1 MHLSAGSLS
10 DLARPIRTIAA
21 RAGGRYPARPPR
33 VSSRG
38 RAVPLL
44 FLALVLAGAAGL
56 AAPAWGFTN
65 DDCMQCHSDSTL
77 TMPGPNG
84 REISLWVDLE
94 RYDSSAHAG
103 FGCIDCHG
111 EIADLPHEEDLPPVD
126 CSTCHGDVQ
135 EVFARSTHGK
145 GLVEGVE
152 HSPHCY
158 DCHGKHDIRSA
169 SDDQS
174 MTSHFRLVETCAR
187 CHADPEVVE
196 KLPFGNR
203 APVDGYLRSVHGKAL
218 LEKQDPN
225 APTCGTCHPPHEVLP
240 PSDPASL
247 VNPVNLPLTC
257 AQCHAD
263 IHEVYA
269 ESVHGVAVARGKRG
283 APTCADCHGE
293 HLIASPHG
301 EGSGPFP
308 ASLARTTCPSCH
320 ASEVMG
326 SRYGF
331 DATRVASF
339 GQTYHGLATRRGD
352 LSAANCA
359 SCHGVHNIFPSNDAR
374 STVHPDNL
382 VSTCGDCHPDANTRF
397 ASISVHPSIGGD
409 RTGPRPP
416 AETVKWVYILLL
428 LTVIGGMA
436 AHNGI
441 IWWYYVMQKVRR
453 ERRLHSV
460 RRFTRLEA
468 VAHQLNLIA
477 FFVLVFTG
485 FALKFPDAGW
495 ARLAERVGMTEEM
508 RALTHRVMAV
518 LMIAIA
524 LLHTGYLIFTRR
536 GRRDLL
542 GIMPTLRDVQDFVH
556 NMSYHLGIRKDRPL
570 FPRFDYTEKAEY
582 LALIWGTSVMILT
595 GLILWFPTVATRY
608 LPAWSFP
615 VAEVIHYYEAW
626 LAFLA
631 ILVWHLFFVI
641 FHPDVYPINLTF
653 LKGRTTVEHAMHRHG
668 SIEAATG
675 ETSPE
680 ILGAPGDLAATPPER
695 HHE

>member
-1 MHLSAGSLS
+1 MQLSASSSFAFIRPSDRNRVWLLLAWVCSASLW
-10 DLARPIRTIAA
+10 
-21 RAGGRYPARPPR
+21 
-33 VSSRG
+33 
-38 RAVPLL
+38 
-44 FLALVLAGAAGL
+44 L
-56 AAPAWGFTN
+56 AAPAAGFTN

-77 TMPGPNG
+77 AMPGPYG

-94 RYDSSAHAG
+94 AYDKSAHAG

-111 EIADLPHEEDLPPVD
+111 EISDLPHEEDLPTVD
-126 CSTCHGDVQ
+126 CAACHGDVQ
-135 EVFARSTHGK
+135 EIYARSSHGQALLAGK
-145 GLVEGVE
+145 QYA
-152 HSPHCY
+152 PHCY
-158 DCHGKHDIRSA
+158 DCHGKHDILGAADAA
-169 SDDQS
+169 SR
-174 MTSHFRLVETCAR
+174 TSHVNVVETCAR
-187 CHADPEVVE
+187 CHADPEVVQ

-247 VNPVNLPLTC
+247 VSPLNLPKTC
-257 AQCHAD
+257 AQCHSD
-263 IHEVYA
+263 IYDVYS
-269 ESVHGVAVARGKRG
+269 ESIHGVAAARGTSG

-293 HLIASPHG
+293 HLIEAADDPTS
-301 EGSGPFP
+301 SVFP
-308 ASLARTTCPSCH
+308 ANLARTTCPSCH

-339 GQTYHGLATRRGD
+339 AQTYHGLATRRGD

-359 SCHGVHNIFPSNDAR
+359 SCHGIHNIFPSTDTR
-374 STVHPDNL
+374 STIHRENL
-382 VSTCGDCHPDANTRF
+382 VTTCGGCHPDANTRF
-397 ASISVHPSIGGD
+397 ASISVHPSIGG
-409 RTGPRPP
+409 GPLGPKPP
-416 AETVKWVYILLL
+416 AEVVKWVYVLLL

-441 IWWYYVMQKVRR
+441 IWWYHVMQKVRR
-453 ERRLHSV
+453 ERRLPTV

-468 VAHQLNLIA
+468 VEHQLNLIA

-485 FALKFPDAGW
+485 LALKFPDAGW
-495 ARLAERVGMTEEM
+495 VRLTERLGMTEEL

-518 LMIAIA
+518 VMIAVA
-524 LLHTGYLIFTRR
+524 LLHTGYLVFTRR
-536 GRRDLL
+536 GRRDLV
-542 GIMPTLRDVQDFVH
+542 GIMPVMRDVRDFVH

-570 FPRFDYTEKAEY
+570 FARFDYTEKAEY

-595 GLILWFPTVATRY
+595 GLILWFPTIASKY
-608 LPAWSFP
+608 LPVWAFS
-615 VAEVIHYYEAW
+615 VAEVVHYYEAW

-641 FHPDVYPINLTF
+641 FHPEVYPINLTF
-653 LKGRTTVEHAMHRHG
+653 MGGRTTVEHALHRHG

-675 ETSPE
+675 ETPE
-680 ILGAPGDLAATPPER
+680 PEPTPDDKPGDGVA
-695 HHE
+695 